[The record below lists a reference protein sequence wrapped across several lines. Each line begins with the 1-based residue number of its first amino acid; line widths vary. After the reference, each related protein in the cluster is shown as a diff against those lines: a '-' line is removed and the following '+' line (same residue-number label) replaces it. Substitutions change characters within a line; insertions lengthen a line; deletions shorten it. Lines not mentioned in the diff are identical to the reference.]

1 MKWQKQGLEKLRGW
15 GCTPELAGP
24 SRKLLVLKRK
34 GNQRNNGMR
43 ESHDRANE

>member
-1 MKWQKQGLEKLRGW
+1 MAEAGFRETEGV
-15 GCTPELAGP
+15 GMHPELAGP